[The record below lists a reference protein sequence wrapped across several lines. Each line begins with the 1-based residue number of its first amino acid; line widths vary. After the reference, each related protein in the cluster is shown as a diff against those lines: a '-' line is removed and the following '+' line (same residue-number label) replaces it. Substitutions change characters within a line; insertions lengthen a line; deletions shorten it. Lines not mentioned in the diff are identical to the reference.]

1 MEVVD
6 RNDREIAD
14 SYLSS
19 LVDLTNNSKPL
30 INMLTMLAEENIE
43 HGQTIVDAVEQRI
56 AKVEPDLKLPILYL
70 IDSIVK
76 NVGGVYIKYFSQTI
90 VKIFIGAFEKVNE
103 DIRKKMFALR
113 QTWNDVFP
121 PAKLYTLD
129 VKVNAIDH
137 NWPITAQKIAPAIH
151 VNPNFFSTTTEKDI
165 QTELQIKQRELLELK
180 KRKLEL
186 ELAATQKQLATTT
199 VMPPT
204 HPAAV
209 DPSIIVN
216 TKDLAKQPVVLP
228 VVTKP
233 TKIIAQ
239 PAFIP
244 NQMPTSNVRPR
255 IAPVN
260 SALVSSM
267 RIRDPRLA
275 RQPPQMVAP
284 AQNLPSIPSIND
296 HFPSKLPPMGPIP
309 RISNSNFAPNAD
321 RNQRMQPIDSMPYN
335 DTTNKAHVNNSNNS
349 NDVENKNKHKNAR
362 SPNKSS
368 SSKSSGKCGSSNS
381 SSKSKST
388 SSSSSSSKN
397 SSSKSERN
405 SRSSSSGSSSKKSK
419 GRKDDK
425 SPLRKK
431 SSSRHRSPTSSRRSS
446 SPADAQKTSSSS
458 SSSSRKTS
466 SSSSYDSKSK
476 SSDSKH
482 SKEKNSDSH
491 SSISS
496 KSSPNHRN
504 RNRSSRSKSPTM
516 ISSVTKS
523 TTDSITKDID
533 LRAHLPQPI
542 SLTNS
547 LISSTIIDQ
556 TSNVTTS
563 VAIIASNAIADRKFI
578 NLDKQIGEDAPK
590 DIDFRVGLMTNM
602 SANQAVTVSDTK
614 KRLSEETDLNE
625 PKNKKTKSEKID
637 ILFGTEDVD
646 LRIPPPSLN
655 TIAAPAVISASVVPD
670 VETKPQLEASET
682 NASHT
687 KLSDQL
693 SNSKK
698 INRDIDL
705 RHRPDVNDEN
715 SQESNDKFKMI
726 LMQAQE
732 QVENN
737 PDVDPEKIQSMVQ
750 QIIKI
755 KCDSEARKTFKRG
768 QAGKSNKANENEDGT
783 EAFSSGSDDETLKQS
798 HRVPFKRRRQENDR
812 GQMNSNAPVAA
823 NNSTKSPNHDAP
835 NAPQKERRPRKTK
848 WNSPWEEQ
856 VKPPILPMQT
866 LPSNIIPAMP
876 FAPLRSNQPPMNIT
890 PDAENMR
897 NVRQFSSRNVPES
910 VWQPNAMPFN
920 GPPVVN
926 QLGLLNNAGVPANLL
941 AGVGVS
947 VGGQIVMAQHGPSL
961 APCTAKDRTINID
974 GVPREIRFYD
984 ETAIAFMESM
994 GREPKEIGFQSGER
1008 RVCVDN
1014 NESIVLAFNDT
1025 YKPFVINGQSYQIRF
1040 GTPTRELYIDNE
1052 WYECYFGDP
1061 AVGIVLNGKLH
1072 SFRIDG
1078 PAPQVRIGNV
1088 RNDLVVGKID
1098 MYVDM
1103 TIKVPLFLDAQVQM
1117 FQVNNQVHTIQFADY
1132 FLTVIIDNIPFQVQY
1147 GAMPAKFQLANSEH
1161 YIRFSVLP
1169 NSIVP
1174 GEIYVRNMKRTHLQ
1188 RDLVSPVPTTI
1199 DIITS
1204 NSSSATSLLTATAGS
1219 GGIAGIAGT
1228 SSQSNVPV
1236 ISESSN
1242 PAVDINDLYQKLLAS
1257 GILNKVKEK
1266 EKEKEKER
1274 EKPSPILL
1282 NKPETLKKRQPVIIS
1297 ALFSGS
1303 QCSCCGVRFPLE
1315 QTIKYSQ
1322 HLDWHYRQ
1330 NRRERDSARR
1340 AQSRKWY
1347 YSVADWI
1354 QYEEIE
1360 NLDEREKNW
1369 FETQQTEMDSAN
1381 EESNQRSASP
1391 PPSCVAAADDHNK
1404 TCDMC
1409 HDPFETFYNEET
1421 EEWHLRNAI
1430 RVEENIY
1437 HPICYEDHKLSLTL
1451 DESNLNASSLGD
1463 ISTDDNAVDLPI
1475 KHEED
1480 QTVTGFST
1488 NANERIPILDDDD
1501 DVIVL
1506 PQEEPVITEIPDD
1519 DDHEPKQT
1527 HATNNGTNSQAETG
1541 ITTSKFSSQNT
1552 GTFTQPDSQKKDET
1566 NIGEDNDE
1574 AGNHNESDVQ
1584 ILEPQ
1589 ISILNLDEYEET
1601 NVSSNTL
1608 DESLVQVV
1616 KIKEEPKYEGYEDD
1630 EDDGFEEVGTFAA
1643 DAAEIFKEA
1652 SVEDSA
1658 PLPPIQTQSAP
1669 IATLDG
1675 NIELQEAQPITVGT
1689 NKIKINISKNV
1700 QLNKNSINSTESVDN
1715 NLAINNKESA
1725 DGQTQ
1730 GIATNKSVVAN
1741 DTDRN
1746 GSIDANEISTANS
1759 AGGSAATAA
1768 AAISGDSATSDI
1780 EYEVKD
1786 SIKHVQFKR
1795 QPVVQSGLETSGL
1808 CSIM

>member
-425 SPLRKK
+425 SP
-431 SSSRHRSPTSSRRSS
+431 
-446 SPADAQKTSSSS
+446 
-458 SSSSRKTS
+458 
-466 SSSSYDSKSK
+466 
-476 SSDSKH
+476 
-482 SKEKNSDSH
+482 
-491 SSISS
+491 
-496 KSSPNHRN
+496 
-504 RNRSSRSKSPTM
+504 
-516 ISSVTKS
+516 
-523 TTDSITKDID
+523 
-533 LRAHLPQPI
+533 
-542 SLTNS
+542 
-547 LISSTIIDQ
+547 
-556 TSNVTTS
+556 
-563 VAIIASNAIADRKFI
+563 
-578 NLDKQIGEDAPK
+578 QIGEDAPK

-1199 DIITS
+1199 GNLIPVSIPPVTGPILPLMSIVPNPDIITS

>member
-425 SPLRKK
+425 SP
-431 SSSRHRSPTSSRRSS
+431 
-446 SPADAQKTSSSS
+446 
-458 SSSSRKTS
+458 
-466 SSSSYDSKSK
+466 
-476 SSDSKH
+476 
-482 SKEKNSDSH
+482 
-491 SSISS
+491 
-496 KSSPNHRN
+496 
-504 RNRSSRSKSPTM
+504 
-516 ISSVTKS
+516 
-523 TTDSITKDID
+523 
-533 LRAHLPQPI
+533 
-542 SLTNS
+542 
-547 LISSTIIDQ
+547 
-556 TSNVTTS
+556 
-563 VAIIASNAIADRKFI
+563 
-578 NLDKQIGEDAPK
+578 QIGEDAPK